1 MRGRRLAREMGGGK
15 KMQHTATNTA
25 NTSFLPIGLSTWS
38 DQGPWSLQTA
48 VCASCDSASD
58 LVYPDDPDGLVLCR
72 ECRSPLRALEFREM
86 YCDLGGQG

>member
-1 MRGRRLAREMGGGK
+1 
-15 KMQHTATNTA
+15 MQHRATNTTRA
-25 NTSFLPIGLSTWS
+25 SFPPIGFTTWS
-38 DQGPWSLQTA
+38 AQGPWSLQTA